1 LILFDKGSSNN
12 ALIQGVFRQ
21 NHIVPHTLMELDTI
35 EATKKMVEE
44 GLGVALLPKV
54 STEREFALG
63 ILAAVELANVS
74 MPRRQISLIFR
85 KNRKQT
91 RAMQAFLALIS
102 DLYKVAIPDGALT
115 GVA

>member
-1 LILFDKGSSNN
+1 
-12 ALIQGVFRQ
+12 
-21 NHIVPHTLMELDTI
+21 
-35 EATKKMVEE
+35 MVEE

-63 ILAAVELANVS
+63 ILAAVDLANVS

-91 RAMQAFLALIS
+91 RATQAFLAQITE
-102 DLYKVAIPDGALT
+102 LYKVAIPDGALT